1 MLLLLLL
8 LKQVFFLNNEI
19 KDVVMFV
26 SRWTKRHRR
35 ALISSN
41 AIIDTIHTTPHQAG
55 WQHCVRQWQLSS
67 HGQTCQPNPC
77 PFAYVSLCTDACG
90 DNATNPLISI
100 LFAFTIF
107 SSLAAFD
114 RLLCSI
120 PLFQQKNFSVIRDR
134 TQVSSDD
141 KCLRTVAIQQTK
153 L

>member
-1 MLLLLLL
+1 M
-8 LKQVFFLNNEI
+8 
-19 KDVVMFV
+19 
-26 SRWTKRHRR
+26 W
-35 ALISSN
+35 
-41 AIIDTIHTTPHQAG
+41 
-55 WQHCVRQWQLSS
+55 
-67 HGQTCQPNPC
+67 GQC
-77 PFAYVSLCTDACG
+77 
-90 DNATNPLISI
+90 ATNPLISI

-134 TQVSSDD
+134 TQVSYDD